1 MPLIIRK
8 DIFCGELA
16 VWRIDES
23 EPQLAAQCSREEQE
37 YARSLSNARR
47 RCEWLA
53 WHVLLHELLPNVT
66 TAYDS
71 VGAPI
76 LVGEK
81 KQIAVSHTSEYAA
94 LLLSDQ
100 PCGIDIELPTR
111 DFSHA
116 ASRFLSDNERKLIDA
131 NDSGLQQKTAGTIWC
146 AKECLYK
153 WAKIPGL
160 NFVNDMTIDQIDFTR
175 NLIAGSLLGHP
186 VSPSILPDDRLNIV
200 FYAATYPISG
210 FHI

>member
-1 MPLIIRK
+1 MPLIIRSNLS
-8 DIFCGELA
+8 CGELA
-16 VWRIDES
+16 VWRIVES
-23 EPQLAAQCSREEQE
+23 EPQLAARCSRAEQE
-37 YARSLSNARR
+37 YARSLTHTRR

-53 WHVLLHELLPNVT
+53 WHVLLHELCPGGNAT
-66 TAYDS
+66 YDS
-71 VGAPI
+71 IGAPVLI
-76 LVGEK
+76 GKEM
-81 KQIAVSHTSEYAA
+81 QIAVSHTSGYAA
-94 LLLSDQ
+94 LLLADR

-111 DFSHA
+111 DFSRA
-116 ASRFLSDNERKLIDA
+116 TSKFLSNTERKLIET

-160 NFVNDMTIDQIDFTR
+160 NFVNDMTIDQIDFAR
-175 NLIAGSLLGHP
+175 NLISGSLLGHP

-210 FHI
+210 FYV

>member
-1 MPLIIRK
+1 MPLIIRSNLS
-8 DIFCGELA
+8 CGKLA

-23 EPQLAAQCSREEQE
+23 EPQLAARCSRAEQE
-37 YARSLSNARR
+37 YARSLTHTRR

-53 WHVLLHELLPNVT
+53 WHLLLHELLPDI
-66 TAYDS
+66 TATYNS
-71 VGAPI
+71 IGAPI

-81 KQIAVSHTSEYAA
+81 KQIAVSHTPGYAA
-94 LLLSDQ
+94 LFLSDQ

-111 DFSHA
+111 DFSCA
-116 ASRFLSDNERKLIDA
+116 ASKFLSDSERKLIEA
-131 NDSGLQQKTAGTIWC
+131 HDSHLHQKIAGTIWC

-160 NFVNDMTIDQIDFTR
+160 NFVDDITVERIDSDR
-175 NLIAGSLLGHP
+175 GLISGSLLGHP
-186 VSPSILPDDRLNIV
+186 VSPSIFTDDRLNIV
-200 FYAATYPISG
+200 FYAATYPTFG

>member
-1 MPLIIRK
+1 MPLIIHSNLS
-8 DIFCGELA
+8 CGELA

-23 EPQLAAQCSREEQE
+23 EAQLAARCSRAEQE
-37 YARSLSNARR
+37 YVRNFTNARR

-53 WHVLLHELLPNVT
+53 WHVLLHELCPSET
-66 TAYDS
+66 TTYDS
-71 VGAPI
+71 ICAPI

-81 KQIAVSHTSEYAA
+81 KQIAVSHTSGYAA
-94 LLLSDQ
+94 LLLSDR

-111 DFSHA
+111 DFSRA
-116 ASRFLSDNERKLIDA
+116 TSKFLSDTERKLIET
-131 NDSGLQQKTAGTIWC
+131 NDSGLHQKITGTIWC

-160 NFVNDMTIDQIDFTR
+160 NFIDDITIERIDPDQD
-175 NLIAGSLLGHP
+175 LISGSLLGHP
-186 VSPSILPDDRLNIV
+186 VSPSIFTDDRLNIV
-200 FYAATYPISG
+200 FYAASYPTSG

>member
-53 WHVLLHELLPNVT
+53 WHVLLHEIFPDGVAT
-66 TAYDS
+66 YDS

-81 KQIAVSHTSEYAA
+81 KQIAVSHTPGYAA

-111 DFSHA
+111 DFSR
-116 ASRFLSDNERKLIDA
+116 STSKFLSNSERKLTEA
-131 NDSGLQQKTAGTIWC
+131 LDSHLHKKIAGTIWC

-160 NFVNDMTIDQIDFTR
+160 NFVDDITVERVDPDR
-175 NLIAGSLLGHP
+175 GLISGSLLGHP
-186 VSPSILPDDRLNIV
+186 VSPSIFQDDRLNIV
-200 FYAATYPISG
+200 FYAASYPASG

>member
-8 DIFCGELA
+8 NLSCGELA
-16 VWRIDES
+16 VWQIDES
-23 EPQLAAQCSREEQE
+23 EPQLAARCSREEQE
-37 YARSLSNARR
+37 YAQSLTNARR

-76 LVGEK
+76 LVGEEQ
-81 KQIAVSHTSEYAA
+81 QIAVSHTSGYAA

-160 NFVNDMTIDQIDFTR
+160 NFIDDITVEQVDSDR
-175 NLIAGSLLGHP
+175 GLISGSLLGHP
-186 VSPSILPDDRLNIV
+186 VSPSIFTDDRLNIV
-200 FYAATYPISG
+200 FYAATYPTFG